1 MTNEEYVRR
10 IGIMYEKILELR
22 KSGDYIV
29 NQPQMDKLVDIYK
42 LFLEIADDGPDEV
55 EPFLMAPKEEH
66 GGVTAH
72 FVVFDVYGDMV
83 KRFTDALSVCS
94 AIGIDVANGKVCISC
109 TVPNCFVL
117 RTEGSIS
124 E

>member
-10 IGIMYEKILELR
+10 IDIMYEKILELR

-29 NQPQMDKLVDIYK
+29 NQPQMDKIVDIYK

-55 EPFLMAPKEEH
+55 EPFLMDPKEEH

-117 RTEGSIS
+117 RSEGSIS